1 MEILAGVT
9 EGGTIRINGPIGLNN
24 NLSANLSIDLNNVKA
39 IDPQLYTS
47 KKISGTLRFD
57 GPLLNGAK
65 ISGKVTIG
73 KTKVQMPSSGI
84 SSSGEIPKIN
94 NIGTTRPVMRTLV
107 NAGIIDTTAAP
118 TTLKPVFPIDVIV
131 SAPKKI
137 FVKGRGVN
145 AELGGSLRLT
155 GTTQNLVST
164 GQFDLIRGQVDVLT
178 KRLALTKGSISLQGP
193 FKAFLVFVAET
204 DTPNGSATITI
215 EGPTDDLVI
224 KFQSTPEAPEDEVL
238 SQIFFGRSI
247 SQLSAFQALQMADAV
262 AAIAGRSGV
271 SLIGQ
276 LRDTFKLDELNITTD
291 SQGETNLRVGKYLSK
306 NVYSDIVIGGEDGP
320 EVSINVDL
328 TPSIT
333 LRGSVETETSDTT
346 IGIFIQNDY

>member
-1 MEILAGVT
+1 MEHT
-9 EGGTIRINGPIGLNN
+9 NTP
-24 NLSANLSIDLNNVKA
+24 
-39 IDPQLYTS
+39 
-47 KKISGTLRFD
+47 
-57 GPLLNGAK
+57 
-65 ISGKVTIG
+65 
-73 KTKVQMPSSGI
+73 
-84 SSSGEIPKIN
+84 
-94 NIGTTRPVMRTLV
+94 
-107 NAGIIDTTAAP
+107 
-118 TTLKPVFPIDVIV
+118 
-131 SAPKKI
+131 
-137 FVKGRGVN
+137 
-145 AELGGSLRLT
+145 
-155 GTTQNLVST
+155 TTQNLVST